1 MKKIEFDLQ
10 KYARAVWNDRKKM
23 CLYCFVSGC
32 IGVLLAFTTPKEYK
46 ASVLLAPESTTN
58 NLSSNISSLASM
70 VGIGL
75 NFNSDDAIFPEL
87 YPDLIQS
94 ADFTIDLFDV
104 PVTTSKGDTHTYF
117 EHITKYRSN
126 ALWEWPMVGL
136 TKLLE
141 AVMPKGNVTSTKRDA
156 NGTLWI
162 SRQQEKAIK
171 NISKIID
178 CQVDKKTEV
187 ISISV
192 TDQDAFVAACITDTV
207 KQHLQN
213 AITDYRTRK
222 ARIDLNYFEEIFAEA
237 KRSYMDARVRYAEFL
252 DTNNDLIMQTVRVK
266 EEQLK
271 TEVEL
276 AEAVYTQASE
286 QLQLAKAKVQ
296 EKTPAF
302 CVIQSAY
309 VPSRHTNTPKVV
321 TLALFIFL
329 GFALRS
335 LLLWK
340 KYLTIK

>member
-1 MKKIEFDLQ
+1 MKRMEFDL
-10 KYARAVWNDRKKM
+10 KEYAKAVWGDRRRL
-23 CLYCFVSGC
+23 CCFCIVSGC

-46 ASVLLAPESTTN
+46 ASVLLAPESTSN

-94 ADFTIDLFDV
+94 ADFTVDLFDV
-104 PVTTSKGDTHTYF
+104 PVTTSKGEKHTYF
-117 EHITKYRSN
+117 EHITKYRRN
-126 ALWEWPMVGL
+126 ALWELPAVGL
-136 TKLLE
+136 AKLLE
-141 AVMPKGNVTSTKRDA
+141 MVMPKGKISETKRDE

-162 SRQQEKAIK
+162 SRQQEKAIR
-171 NISKIID
+171 NISKIVN
-178 CQVDKKTEV
+178 CQVDKKTDV

-213 AITDYRTRK
+213 AITDYRTKK
-222 ARIDLNYFEEIFAEA
+222 ARTDLAYFELIFDEA
-237 KRSYMDARVRYAEFL
+237 RKNYMDARVKYAEFL
-252 DTNNDLIMQTVRVK
+252 DANGNVILQRVRVK
-266 EEQLK
+266 QEELK

-276 AEAVYTQASE
+276 AEAVYTQAAE

-309 VPSRHTNTPKVV
+309 VPARHTNTPKIV
-321 TLALFIFL
+321 TLAIFICI
-329 GFALRS
+329 GFIAHS
-335 LLLWK
+335 LMLWK
-340 KYLTIK
+340 RYIHIC

>member
-1 MKKIEFDLQ
+1 
-10 KYARAVWNDRKKM
+10 
-23 CLYCFVSGC
+23 
-32 IGVLLAFTTPKEYK
+32 
-46 ASVLLAPESTTN
+46 
-58 NLSSNISSLASM
+58 
-70 VGIGL
+70 
-75 NFNSDDAIFPEL
+75 
-87 YPDLIQS
+87 
-94 ADFTIDLFDV
+94 
-104 PVTTSKGDTHTYF
+104 
-117 EHITKYRSN
+117 
-126 ALWEWPMVGL
+126 MVGL

-222 ARIDLNYFEEIFAEA
+222 ARIDLNYFEMIFAEA
-237 KRSYMDARVRYAEFL
+237 KRNYMDARVRYAEFL
-252 DTNNDLIMQTVRVK
+252 DTNKGLIMQTARVK

-309 VPSRHTNTPKVV
+309 VPARHTNTPKVV

-329 GFALRS
+329 WANDTGAYCVGSLLSKRFPAKLFERISPKKSWVGSIGGGLLCLGVGVLLWYCFSASSHLSLLQWMGFALVVCIFGTWGDLVES
-335 LLLWK
+335 LLKRQLGIK
-340 KYLTIK
+340 DSGNILPGHGGMLDRFDSALLAIPASIVYFYTIGL

>member
-1 MKKIEFDLQ
+1 MKKIEFNVK
-10 KYARAVWNDRKKM
+10 KYISAVWDDRKKM
-23 CLYCFVSGC
+23 YIYCIVSGC
-32 IGVLLAFTTPKEYK
+32 IGVLIAFTTPKEYK
-46 ASVLLAPESTTN
+46 ASTLLAPESTTN

-75 NFNSDDAIFPEL
+75 NLNSDDAIFPEL

-104 PVTTSKGDTHTYF
+104 PVTTSKGETHTYF

-126 ALWEWPMVGL
+126 ALWEWPIVGMS
-136 TKLLE
+136 KLLE
-141 AVMPKGNVTSTKRDA
+141 AVMPKGDVTASRRDD

-207 KQHLQN
+207 KQHLQD
-213 AITDYRTRK
+213 AITEYRTKK
-222 ARIDLNYFEEIFAEA
+222 ARIDLNYFEMIFAEA
-237 KRSYMDARVRYAEFL
+237 KRDYMEARVKYAEFL
-252 DTNNDLIMQTVRVK
+252 DTNRGLIMQTARVK

-286 QLQLAKAKVQ
+286 QLQLARAKVQ

-309 VPSRHTNTPKVV
+309 VPARHTNMPKVV
-321 TLALFIFL
+321 TLAIFIFL

-340 KYLTIK
+340 QYVTVK

>member
-1 MKKIEFDLQ
+1 MKKIEFNVK
-10 KYARAVWNDRKKM
+10 KYISAVWDDRKKM
-23 CLYCFVSGC
+23 YIYCIVSGC
-32 IGVLLAFTTPKEYK
+32 IGVLIAFTTPKEYK
-46 ASVLLAPESTTN
+46 ASTLLAPESTTN

-75 NFNSDDAIFPEL
+75 NLNSDDAIFPEL

-104 PVTTSKGDTHTYF
+104 PVTTSKGETHTYF

-126 ALWEWPMVGL
+126 ALWEWPIVGMS
-136 TKLLE
+136 KLLE
-141 AVMPKGNVTSTKRDA
+141 AVMPKGNVTASRRDD

-207 KQHLQN
+207 KQHLQD
-213 AITDYRTRK
+213 AITEYRTKK
-222 ARIDLNYFEEIFAEA
+222 ARIDLNYFEMIFAEA
-237 KRSYMDARVRYAEFL
+237 KRDYMEARVKYAEFL
-252 DTNNDLIMQTVRVK
+252 DTNRGLIMQTARVK

-286 QLQLAKAKVQ
+286 QLQLARAKVQ

-309 VPSRHTNTPKVV
+309 VPARHTNMPKVV
-321 TLALFIFL
+321 TLAIFIFL

-340 KYLTIK
+340 QYVTVK

>member
-1 MKKIEFDLQ
+1 MKKIEFNVI
-10 KYARAVWNDRKKM
+10 KYINAVWDDRKKM
-23 CLYCFVSGC
+23 CIYCIVSGC
-32 IGVLLAFTTPKEYK
+32 IGVLIAFTTPKEYK
-46 ASVLLAPESTTN
+46 ASTLLAPESTTN

-75 NFNSDDAIFPEL
+75 NLNSDDAIFPEL

-104 PVTTSKGDTHTYF
+104 PVTTSKGETHTYF

-126 ALWEWPMVGL
+126 ALWEWPIVGMS
-136 TKLLE
+136 KLLE
-141 AVMPKGNVTSTKRDA
+141 AVMPKGNVTAYRRDD

-207 KQHLQN
+207 KQHLQD
-213 AITDYRTRK
+213 AITEYRTKK
-222 ARIDLNYFEEIFAEA
+222 ARIDLNYFEMIFAEA
-237 KRSYMDARVRYAEFL
+237 KRDYMEARVKYAEFL
-252 DTNNDLIMQTVRVK
+252 DTNRGLIMQTARVK

-286 QLQLAKAKVQ
+286 QLQLARAKVQ

-309 VPSRHTNTPKVV
+309 VPARHTNMPKVV
-321 TLALFIFL
+321 TLAIFIFL

-340 KYLTIK
+340 QYVTVK